1 MRPRR
6 NTEEDW
12 SDSEVLLSSFDDD
25 DANATNFFPLPI
37 LLLPSRST
45 TREEDKE
52 EELRKKRHPRLLLL
66 LLLLL
71 VHCEEDAVRRT
82 DDDEQKETPA
92 VMLDDFVD
100 KTQHF
105 SNSLCCTKFR
115 ALNPN
120 SSKSSLFLPE
130 RTKRGRK
137 RSVKRSKTS
146 IAHHHGFDCR
156 RRFPA
161 HFARFKHERR
171 WTREGT

>member
-1 MRPRR
+1 MVFPVPMRPRR

-12 SDSEVLLSSFDDD
+12 SDSEVLFALLLFD

-45 TREEDKE
+45 PREEDKE

-82 DDDEQKETPA
+82 DDDERKETPA
-92 VMLDDFVD
+92 VMLLDDFVD

-105 SNSLCCTKFR
+105 SNSFVL
-115 ALNPN
+115 
-120 SSKSSLFLPE
+120 
-130 RTKRGRK
+130 
-137 RSVKRSKTS
+137 
-146 IAHHHGFDCR
+146 H
-156 RRFPA
+156 
-161 HFARFKHERR
+161 
-171 WTREGT
+171 

>member
-12 SDSEVLLSSFDDD
+12 SDSEVLFALLLFD

-37 LLLPSRST
+37 LLLPSRAT

-82 DDDEQKETPA
+82 DDDERKETPA
-92 VMLDDFVD
+92 VMVLDDFVD

-105 SNSLCCTKFR
+105 SNSLCV
-115 ALNPN
+115 ALN
-120 SSKSSLFLPE
+120 LGL
-130 RTKRGRK
+130 
-137 RSVKRSKTS
+137 
-146 IAHHHGFDCR
+146 
-156 RRFPA
+156 
-161 HFARFKHERR
+161 
-171 WTREGT
+171 